1 MLARLGEVIYW
12 AASTFAALVLLYF
25 LAGSLVSTAADLSAR
40 LWSAGLGAAIALIC
54 WLVGWTARTIFSGK
68 RGLCGK

>member
-1 MLARLGEVIYW
+1 MLARLGHVIYW

-25 LAGSLVSTAADLSAR
+25 LAGSLISTGADFSTR

-54 WLVGWTARTIFSGK
+54 WLAGRAARYLLSGI
-68 RGLCGK
+68 